1 MSNYWKYAALLIVVG
16 AFSYYGD
23 SIKKAL
29 TIKEADDEYEM
40 VKQYLLNDSP
50 LYGFNKP
57 KIWIHTKYEL
67 NARKWRDFYSRN
79 SYDLNQP
86 YIHLTIR
93 SIIQHCSNDFHICL
107 IDDETF
113 SKLIPTWDIHLPSIA
128 EPLKSQYR
136 DLGLAQLV
144 YFYGGMVVPNSF
156 LCERPLKSLWD
167 ETGCSGSNS
176 RPFVCEAINRT
187 VNMQNGIKSSN
198 MPFIPDMYFFGAKKN
213 DPVIKEYIDYLQ
225 TRGMSGHI
233 TSVYEFLGDT
243 SVGAIGTIRQ
253 GRMNLIGGEVIGIKT
268 KKRKPV
274 LIEDLMEDNFLD
286 IHEKTYGIYIPED
299 ELLIRPKFSWFCVCS
314 AAQIMEVNN
323 FIANHLKTSLI
334 DSVTIYNKTTELNS
348 ATAI

>member
-1 MSNYWKYAALLIVVG
+1 MSNYWKYAALLVVVG
-16 AFSYYGD
+16 VFSYYGD

-29 TIKEADDEYEM
+29 TITESDEEYEM
-40 VKQYLLNDSP
+40 IKKYLLNDSP

-93 SIIQHCSNDFHICL
+93 SIIHQCSDDFHICL

-113 SKLIPTWDIHLPSIA
+113 SKLIPTWDIDLPSIA

-136 DLGLAQLV
+136 ALGLAQLV

-156 LCERPLKSLWD
+156 LCERPLKTLWE
-167 ETGCSGSNS
+167 ETVTTGK
-176 RPFVCEAINRT
+176 PFVCEAINRT
-187 VNMQNGIKSSN
+187 VNLQNGIKSSN

-213 DPVIKEYIDYLQ
+213 DPVIKEYVDYLQ
-225 TRGMSGHI
+225 KRSSCGHI

-243 SVGAIGTIRQ
+243 SVGAVGTIQQ
-253 GRMNLIGGEVIGIKT
+253 GRMTLVGGEFVGIKT
-268 KKRKPV
+268 KKRKPILV
-274 LIEDLMEDNFLD
+274 EDLLEDNFLD
-286 IHEKTYGIYIPED
+286 IYENSYGIYIPQD

-323 FIANHLKTSLI
+323 FIANHLKASLV

>member
-16 AFSYYGD
+16 VFSYYGD

-29 TIKEADDEYEM
+29 TITESDDDYDM
-40 VKQYLLNDSP
+40 VKKYLLNDSP

-57 KIWIHTKYEL
+57 KIWIHTKYEI

-93 SIIQHCSNDFHICL
+93 SIIQQCSDDFHICL

-113 SKLIPTWDIHLPSIA
+113 SKLIPTWDIDLCTVA
-128 EPLKSQYR
+128 EPMKSQYR
-136 DLGLAQLV
+136 QLGLAQLV

-156 LCERPLKSLWD
+156 LCKKPLKTLWD
-167 ETGCSGSNS
+167 ETNCGK
-176 RPFVCEAINRT
+176 PFVCEAVNRSINL
-187 VNMQNGIKSSN
+187 QNSIKPSN
-198 MPFIPDMYFFGAKKN
+198 MPFIPDMYFFGARKN
-213 DPVIKEYIDYLQ
+213 DPVIKEYVEYLKK
-225 TRGMSGHI
+225 RSMCGHI

-243 SVGAIGTIRQ
+243 SVGAIGTIRE
-253 GRMNLIGGEVIGIKT
+253 GRMTLIGGEFIGIKT

-274 LIEDLMEDNFLD
+274 LIEDLLEDNFLD
-286 IHEKTYGIYIPED
+286 IYENTYGIYIPED

-314 AAQIMEVNN
+314 AAHEGAVMRGV
-323 FIANHLKTSLI
+323 HVWVLLSC
-334 DSVTIYNKTTELNS
+334 
-348 ATAI
+348 